1 MLRSR
6 TRGARG
12 LRGAVPARG
21 HPAGPGERARRGVGA
36 RAAGELACGRP
47 RAHQPERSGRQ
58 GRRYGCRTDWSEAL
72 TGISRFPPSEPPAEL
87 ALPPA
92 QVEELMQVLVKG
104 LRATQ
109 LYLPN
114 NPVYQRAVDNIK
126 GAFRQVWQAADD
138 LHFDI
143 GETELRWEETVVYSQ
158 DNRGESIAWTL
169 YKDGVRSLTFKR
181 GVEDGEIVK
190 FLGVLQQAK
199 NLLADA
205 PEDLLTL
212 LWAQDFQF
220 VSYTFRELVSE
231 DAVPIEAGE
240 TIPSTPPTAVRQY
253 VEEEAPPKR
262 EGLVSIDDFDTTLY
276 FLDEKEVA
284 YLKGEAEREY
294 QQDLRRNV
302 LSMLFDL
309 LELQTYATVR
319 AELISILEN
328 FIPYLLGAGDFRS
341 VAFILRETHVILQ
354 RARELVP
361 EHRQTLEHLPSRLSQ
376 SDALSQLLQSL
387 DEAAVHPTEEE
398 LSELFQELRPEA
410 LSTLMVWIAK
420 LHEPYVRDLVQ
431 GAAAR
436 LAQSN
441 AAEVLKALASP
452 DSAAQLEM
460 VKLAGRLKLPGAPEG
475 MERLLASED
484 RGLKLAV
491 VEALTAISSPSAMR
505 LLERAIDDADRD
517 VRIAA
522 VRFLGSRGYRNA
534 AARIESMVTGSKLRN
549 ADLTEKMTFFE
560 AFGAI
565 VGAKGIPALEKML
578 ASKGLLGRK
587 EDPETRA
594 CAAMALGKVRTPEA
608 RAVLERA
615 AQDKE
620 PLVRNAVTRAL
631 REVGT

>member
-1 MLRSR
+1 
-6 TRGARG
+6 
-12 LRGAVPARG
+12 
-21 HPAGPGERARRGVGA
+21 
-36 RAAGELACGRP
+36 
-47 RAHQPERSGRQ
+47 
-58 GRRYGCRTDWSEAL
+58 
-72 TGISRFPPSEPPAEL
+72 
-87 ALPPA
+87 
-92 QVEELMQVLVKG
+92 MQVVVKG

-126 GAFRQVWQAADD
+126 GAFRQVWQATDD

-143 GETELRWEETVVYSQ
+143 GETELRWEDAVVYSQ
-158 DNRGESIAWTL
+158 DNRSESIAWTL

-212 LWAQDFQF
+212 LWTQDFQF

-240 TIPSTPPTAVRQY
+240 TIPATPPTAVRQQ

-276 FLDEKEVA
+276 FLDEKEVE
-284 YLKGEAEREY
+284 YLKSEAEREY

-319 AELISILEN
+319 GELISILEN

-354 RARELVP
+354 RARELTP
-361 EHRQTLEHLPSRLSQ
+361 EHRQTLENLPTRLSQ
-376 SDALSQLLQSL
+376 ADALSQLVQSL
-387 DEAAVHPTEEE
+387 DEASVHPTEEE

-410 LSTLMVWIAK
+410 LATLMGWVPK
-420 LHEPYVRDLVQ
+420 LTNERVKELVQ
-431 GAAAR
+431 KAAER
-436 LAQSN
+436 LALAN
-441 AAEVLKALASP
+441 AAEVLKALASQ
-452 DSAAQLEM
+452 DGAAKLEM
-460 VKLAGRLKLPGAPEG
+460 VRLAGRLKLPGAPEG
-475 MERLLASED
+475 MGPLLEGGD
-484 RGLKLAV
+484 RTLKLAV
-491 VEALTAISSPSAMR
+491 VEALTAIASPGAMR
-505 LLERAIDDADRD
+505 LLEQAVDDGDRD
-517 VRIAA
+517 VRIAG
-522 VRFLGSRGYRNA
+522 VRFLAQRGHRNA
-534 AARIESMVTGSKLRN
+534 LARVEAAVTGGKLKH

-560 AFGAI
+560 AYGSLA
-565 VGAKGIPALEKML
+565 GAKGIAVLEKML
-578 ASKGLLGRK
+578 LAKGLLSKK

-594 CAAMALGKVRTPEA
+594 CAAMALGKIRSAEA
-608 RAVLERA
+608 RGVLEKA

-620 PLVRNAVTRAL
+620 ALVRNAVSRAL
-631 REVGT
+631 REVGA

>member
-1 MLRSR
+1 
-6 TRGARG
+6 
-12 LRGAVPARG
+12 
-21 HPAGPGERARRGVGA
+21 
-36 RAAGELACGRP
+36 
-47 RAHQPERSGRQ
+47 
-58 GRRYGCRTDWSEAL
+58 
-72 TGISRFPPSEPPAEL
+72 
-87 ALPPA
+87 
-92 QVEELMQVLVKG
+92 MQVVVKG

-114 NPVYQRAVDNIK
+114 NPVYQRAVENIK

-138 LHFDI
+138 LHLDV
-143 GETELRWEETVVYSQ
+143 GETDLRWEDTVVYSQ
-158 DNRGESIAWTL
+158 DNRSESIAWTL

-190 FLGVLQQAK
+190 FLGVLQHAR

-240 TIPSTPPTAVRQY
+240 TIPSTPPTTVRQY
-253 VEEEAPPKR
+253 VAEEAPPKR

-276 FLDEKEVA
+276 FLDEKEVE

-361 EHRQTLEHLPSRLSQ
+361 EHRQTLENLPGRLSQ
-376 SDALSQLLQSL
+376 ADTLSQLVQSL
-387 DEAAVHPTEEE
+387 DEASVHPTEEE
-398 LSELFQELRPEA
+398 LSELFQELQPEA
-410 LSTLMVWIAK
+410 LPTLMGWVPK
-420 LHEPYVRDLVQ
+420 LTNERVKELVHK
-431 GAAAR
+431 AAER
-436 LAQSN
+436 LALAN
-441 AAEVLKALASP
+441 AAEVLKALASE
-452 DSAAQLEM
+452 DGAAQLEM
-460 VKLAGRLKLPGAPEG
+460 VRLAGRLKLPGAPEG
-475 MERLLASED
+475 MGQLLASGD
-484 RGLKLAV
+484 RTLKLAV
-491 VEALTAISSPSAMR
+491 VEALTAIASPGAMR
-505 LLERAIDDADRD
+505 LLEQAVDDGDRD
-517 VRIAA
+517 VRIAG
-522 VRFLGSRGYRNA
+522 VRFLAQRGHRNA
-534 AARIESMVTGSKLRN
+534 LARVEAAVTGGKLKN
-549 ADLTEKMTFFE
+549 ADLTEKMAFFE
-560 AFGAI
+560 AYGSLA
-565 VGAKGIPALEKML
+565 GAKGISVLEKML
-578 ASKGLLGRK
+578 LAKGLLSKK

-594 CAAMALGKVRTPEA
+594 CAAMALGKIRSAEA
-608 RAVLERA
+608 RGVLEKA

-620 PLVRNAVTRAL
+620 ALVRNAVSRAL
-631 REVGT
+631 REVGA